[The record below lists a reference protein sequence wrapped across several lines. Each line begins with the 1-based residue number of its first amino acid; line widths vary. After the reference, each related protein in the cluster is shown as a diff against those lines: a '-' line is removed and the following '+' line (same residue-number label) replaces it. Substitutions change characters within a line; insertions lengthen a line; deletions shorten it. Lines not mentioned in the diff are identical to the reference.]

1 MNKINVKTARRITAG
16 VRIEQQQATAVVE
29 TLPEW
34 YPKVAEGVDETFD
47 IVDEAS
53 WGSFPASDPP
63 GWVFG
68 MDKEN
73 SDTPYLAVK
82 GS

>member
-1 MNKINVKTARRITAG
+1 MNKMNVNTPRAIAAG
-16 VRIEQQQATAVVE
+16 VRKEQQQAAAVVE
-29 TLPEW
+29 TLPER
-34 YPKVAEGVDETFD
+34 YPEVAEGVEESFD

-63 GWVFG
+63 GWLP
-68 MDKEN
+68 
-73 SDTPYLAVK
+73 TQL

>member
-1 MNKINVKTARRITAG
+1 MNRNKVNTRRTITAR
-16 VRIEQQQATAVVE
+16 VHKEQQQVTAVEE
-29 TLPEW
+29 TLPER
-34 YPKVAEGVDETFD
+34 YPEIAEAVEESFD

-63 GWVFG
+63 GWLP
-68 MDKEN
+68 
-73 SDTPYLAVK
+73 TQL

>member
-1 MNKINVKTARRITAG
+1 MDMNRIKVNTPRTITAG
-16 VRIEQQQATAVVE
+16 VRIEQQQATTVVE
-29 TLPEW
+29 TLPER
-34 YPKVAEGVDETFD
+34 YPEIAEGVEESFD

-63 GWVFG
+63 SWLP
-68 MDKEN
+68 
-73 SDTPYLAVK
+73 TRL

>member
-1 MNKINVKTARRITAG
+1 MNKMNANTPRAITAG
-16 VRIEQQQATAVVE
+16 VRKEQQQATTVVE
-29 TLPEW
+29 TLPERYW
-34 YPKVAEGVDETFD
+34 EIAEGVEESFD

-63 GWVFG
+63 GWLP
-68 MDKEN
+68 
-73 SDTPYLAVK
+73 TQL